1 MKRILKDI
9 MEIIKSFAE
18 KHDLRVVKVRR
29 EIEKALSATALKGL
43 CDAEFFVET
52 LAFMIAKELKKRS
65 YR

>member
-1 MKRILKDI
+1 MD
-9 MEIIKSFAE
+9 IIKNFA
-18 KHDLRVVKVRR
+18 KKQGLSSVKVRR